1 MAGLPGA
8 AVRHCLGPRENHHV
22 QLKSGQFFFSPSD
35 LAGYL
40 ACPHLTTL
48 SLAVARDE
56 FARPYRH
63 NPYGDL
69 IKRKGDE
76 HEARYLADLRAA
88 GREVVEVGLGEDLD
102 WERGA
107 RETRDAV
114 TNGTGIVYQGVFLH
128 DGWRGLA
135 DFLER
140 QPDGSYQAVDTKL
153 ARHAR
158 PAHLIQL
165 CFYTEQLELI
175 TGRSPAEMHILSGLG
190 ERETYR
196 PEDFGPY
203 YRRLRRRFLDA
214 IEHGRATYPYP
225 VDHCSLC
232 EFLAR
237 CKQQWLDDDHLT
249 RVAGIARTQVDQLTA
264 AEIATLTA
272 LGEAPPGTRV
282 KRLRPQTFENLR
294 HQAELQLHRYRTGD
308 HRVDTLA
315 VEPGRG
321 FAAMPAPSEGD
332 VWLDLEGDPWFEPAR
347 GLEYLFGWVYL
358 EGGEPRYDCIWAHDR
373 DEERNG
379 FERLMDF
386 IVERRRLHPGMHVY
400 HYAPYERTALRRL
413 MGEHGTREQEVDDL
427 LRGEALVDLFRVTRQ
442 ALRASVESYS
452 IKDVEELYGFERQAE
467 LGGGGGAA
475 VLFEDWLEVQEPSLL
490 EDIRAYN
497 EDDCRS
503 LYLLHRWLLDLRP
516 VELPWLL
523 PPEARERTE
532 ETKERSEELEA
543 LRAELLEGAAEGDP
557 RWLLAQLLEYHRREE
572 KPAWWEYFHHLSLD
586 EEELIEDG
594 DTIGG
599 LEPAGEP
606 VLDGQS
612 FAYTFHFPPQEHKI
626 GGRCVDPAT
635 EKTYDVR
642 VDDEQGIV
650 MLRRATRR
658 ADEPLPRA
666 LIPSKPIG
674 DYEQRDAIK
683 RFARDYLAGSAQYP
697 ALRDVLERRPP
708 RAGLDLPPVEAAA
721 TLESSY
727 LFVQGPPGSGKTYTG
742 ARMAIALMKHGHRVG
757 VTSRSHK
764 AIQKFLEDVRRAAL
778 DVGYSFK
785 GRKKGDDEDDRYED
799 EFVDCTDDN
808 AAMLD
813 PELQLIAGTA
823 WLFSRAQLNR
833 HVHTLF
839 VDEGGQVSLADAIA
853 VGTAAENLVLLG
865 DPNQLPQV
873 SQGSHPPGA
882 EASVLAHL
890 LGDDET
896 VRPDMGLF
904 LEHTWRMRKEVCEFI
919 STSFYEGRLQPAAV
933 CAERSVDL
941 GNGVRFL
948 PVEHSGHR
956 QASPEEAAVV
966 AAEIDRLLGTPF
978 RDEHGSRSL
987 GPDDFVVVAPY
998 NAHVRR
1004 LREQIPD
1011 TRIRI
1016 GTVDKFQGQQA
1027 PVVFYSMASSSGED
1041 VPRGLDFLLS
1051 RNRLNVAISRAQ
1063 CLAYLVCSPRLLE
1076 VNCRTIEQMRLANAL
1091 CRFVELAG

>member
-1 MAGLPGA
+1 
-8 AVRHCLGPRENHHV
+8 V
-22 QLKSGQFFFSPSD
+22 QFKDGRFFFSPSD

-48 SLAVARDE
+48 SLAVASGE
-56 FARPYRH
+56 LKRPHRH
-63 NPYGDL
+63 NPHADL

-76 HEARYLADLRAA
+76 HEARYLAGLHDT
-88 GREVVEVGLGEDLD
+88 GREGVEVGLGDDLD
-102 WERGA
+102 WERAA
-107 RETRDAV
+107 RDTREALTRGV
-114 TNGTGIVYQGVFLH
+114 EIVYQGVFFH
-128 DGWRGLA
+128 EGCRGLA

-165 CFYTEQLELI
+165 CFYTEQLGLI
-175 TGRSPAEMHILSGLG
+175 TGRLPAEMHIVSGLG

-203 YRRLRRRFLDA
+203 YRRLRERFLDA
-214 IEHGRATYPYP
+214 IANARETYPYP

-237 CKQQWLDDDHLT
+237 CKQQWEDDDHLV
-249 RVAGIARTQVDQLTA
+249 RVAGIARTQVEQLTL

-272 LGEAPPGTRV
+272 LGEALPGMRV

-294 HQAELQLHRYRTGD
+294 HQAELQLHRYRTGH
-308 HRVDTLA
+308 HRVEVLPR
-315 VEPGRG
+315 EPERG

-332 VWLDLEGDPWFEPAR
+332 VWLDLEGDPWFEPSR
-347 GLEYLFGWVYL
+347 ELEYLFGWVYL
-358 EGGEPRYDCIWAHDR
+358 EDGEPRYDCIWAHDR
-373 DEERNG
+373 GEERVG

-386 IVERRRLHPGMHVY
+386 IVERRRRYPDLHVY
-400 HYAPYERTALRRL
+400 HYAPYERMALRRL
-413 MGEHGTREQEVDDL
+413 MGEHGTREQELDDL
-427 LRGEALVDLFRVTRQ
+427 LRGEVLVDLFRITRQ
-442 ALRASVESYS
+442 ALRASVEHYS
-452 IKDVEELYGFERQAE
+452 IKDVEELYGYERQGE

-490 EDIRAYN
+490 EEIRAYN

-503 LYLLHRWLLDLRP
+503 LYLLHRWLLELRP
-516 VELPWLL
+516 PDLPWRL
-523 PPEARERTE
+523 PPEAREQKE
-532 ETKERSEELEA
+532 ETKERLEDLEA
-543 LRAELLEGAAEGDP
+543 LKAVLLEGAEEGDP

-599 LEPAGEP
+599 LELAGGPEP
-606 VLDGQS
+606 DKQS
-612 FAYTFHFPPQEHKI
+612 LVYRLHFPPQEHKI
-626 GGRCVDPAT
+626 GGRCIDPAT
-635 EKTYDVR
+635 EKSYDLQ
-642 VDDEQGIV
+642 VDDEHGIV
-650 MLRRATRR
+650 RLRRSTKR

-666 LIPSKPIG
+666 LVPSKPIG
-674 DYEQRDAIK
+674 DYEQRDAVK
-683 RFARDYLAGSAQYP
+683 RFARDYLAGSVQYS

-708 RAGLDLPPVEAAA
+708 RARLDLPPVEAAA
-721 TLESSY
+721 TVESSY
-727 LFVQGPPGSGKTYTG
+727 LFVQGPPGSGKTWTG
-742 ARMAIALMKHGHRVG
+742 ARMAIALMKQGHRVG

-764 AIQKFLEDVRRAAL
+764 AIQKFLEDVRGAAL
-778 DVGYSFK
+778 EVGYSFK
-785 GRKKGDDEDDRYED
+785 GRKKGDAEEDRYED
-799 EFVDCTDDN
+799 EFVDCTAENDE
-808 AAMLD
+808 MLD

-823 WLFSRAQLNR
+823 WLFSREQLNQ
-833 HVHTLF
+833 HVDTLF
-839 VDEGGQVSLADAIA
+839 VDEGGQVSLADAIS
-853 VGTAAENLVLLG
+853 VGTAARNLVLLG

-873 SQGSHPPGA
+873 WQGSHPPGA

-904 LEHTWRMRKEVCEFI
+904 LEHTWRMREEVCEFI
-919 STSFYEGRLQPAAV
+919 STSFYEGRLEPADV
-933 CAERSVDL
+933 CGERSVEL
-941 GNGVRFL
+941 GNGLRFL
-948 PVEHSGHR
+948 PVAHSGHR
-956 QASPEEAAVV
+956 QASPEEAAAV
-966 AAEIDRLLGTPF
+966 AAEIDRLLGTPCC
-978 RDEHGSRSL
+978 DERGPRSL
-987 GPDDFVVVAPY
+987 APEDIVVVAPY

-1004 LREQIPD
+1004 LREQIPNPD
-1011 TRIRI
+1011 IRI

-1027 PVVFYSMASSSGED
+1027 AVVFYSMASSSGDD
-1041 VPRGLDFLLS
+1041 VPRGLEFLLS